1 MLRISGLASRDIT
14 QREIA
19 VVPIDLSGKN
29 GIVFGVANERSIAW
43 AIAQALSGAGAR
55 LALTY
60 QGERLK
66 DRVERLAATLESP
79 LLLPCDATDDAQIE
93 EVFGS
98 LEREFGEVSFLIH
111 SIAFANREDL
121 SGRFVDTGRDGFRV
135 AMEVSAYS
143 LLPLVRHA
151 APLMR
156 DGGSVVAM
164 TFDASQRVYPGYNVM
179 GSAKA
184 ALEHSVRQLAAE
196 MGPANIRVNA
206 ISAGP
211 LETLAARGISGFR
224 DMRHAHAERAPLKR
238 NITVEEVAQ
247 TALFLCSGLSS
258 GITGTVIPVD
268 AGYHIMAV

>member
-1 MLRISGLASRDIT
+1 M
-14 QREIA
+14 
-19 VVPIDLSGKN
+19 VPIDLSGKN
-29 GIVFGVANERSIAW
+29 GIVLGVANERSIAW
-43 AIAQALSGAGAR
+43 GIAQALSAAGAR

-66 DRVERLAATLESP
+66 ERVERLSASLENP
-79 LLLPCDATDDAQIE
+79 LLLPCDATDDAEIE
-93 EVFGS
+93 QVFDALS
-98 LEREFGEVSFLIH
+98 REFGEISFLIH

-121 SGRFVDTGRDGFRV
+121 NGRFVDTGRDGFRL
-135 AMEVSAYS
+135 ALEVSAYS
-143 LLPLVRHA
+143 LLPLVRYA
-151 APLMR
+151 APLMP

-184 ALEHSVRQLAAE
+184 ALEHAVRQLAAE

-224 DMRHAHAERAPLKR
+224 DMRHTHAERSPLQR
-238 NITVEEVAQ
+238 NITGEEVAQ

-258 GITGTVIPVD
+258 GITGAVIPVD

>member
-1 MLRISGLASRDIT
+1 M
-14 QREIA
+14 
-19 VVPIDLSGKN
+19 VPIDLSGKN

-43 AIAQALSGAGAR
+43 AITQALSDAGAR

-66 DRVERLAATLESP
+66 DRVDRLAGTLENS

-196 MGPANIRVNA
+196 MGPASIRVNA